1 MNAFV
6 NQAIKVNTAN
16 KKSVLMIAVDMD
28 IVMII
33 NVSVF
38 QVGLVKIVH

>member
-6 NQAIKVNTAN
+6 NQAIKVNIAK

-38 QVGLVKIVH
+38 QVGLVRIVH